1 MFYKLVLFAAVAM
14 VQAERYPAGLNPGL
28 CPNYPYCN
36 SAASFHYAP
45 HAASAAHNYAPHA
58 AAAAHNYAPH
68 AAAAAHNYPAGER
81 RQRTRLLLAWDV
93 ITTAVRVTT
102 SFYNSSRLR
111 ISLNV
116 IYQIHI
122 YVQTMSCHANT

>member
-68 AAAAAHNYPAGER
+68 AAAAAHNYPAGVSPASCPNYPYCSHHVPVGPLPGYHA
-81 RQRTRLLLAWDV
+81 RQYPAGV
-93 ITTAVRVTT
+93 SAVTCPN
-102 SFYNSSRLR
+102 YP
-111 ISLNV
+111 
-116 IYQIHI
+116 Y
-122 YVQTMSCHANT
+122 CH